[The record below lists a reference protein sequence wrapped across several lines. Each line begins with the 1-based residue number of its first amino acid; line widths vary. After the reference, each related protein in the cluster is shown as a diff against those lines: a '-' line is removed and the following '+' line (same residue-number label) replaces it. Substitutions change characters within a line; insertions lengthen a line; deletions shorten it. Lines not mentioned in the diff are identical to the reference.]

1 MPFFTLGMVMKR
13 AMIFLALS
21 LLVGC
26 NSHENEPIPQ
36 GNMPMTE
43 QEYREYQLHLR
54 ECQRAPKGDSC
65 Q

>member
-1 MPFFTLGMVMKR
+1 MER
-13 AMIFLALS
+13 ALMFLALS

-26 NSHENEPIPQ
+26 SSHENDPIPQ

-54 ECQRAPKGDSC
+54 ECPRHIGDDAC
-65 Q
+65 H